1 MVQTARL
8 RRGFCICFAA
18 FFLVSVPVRSYGA
31 SLVVAAAGT
40 YATKTLLAAC
50 GVAAGTA
57 MITALLG
64 SWDDEDTYAVLGAA
78 KKLGS
83 FAQKIYDGAR
93 DSANERMEYYQQL
106 EETLLALVTSAWGDA
121 VSGVSALAAE
131 LKDFLSYCYGYG
143 SSGTTWAIPTVQAN
157 NVWGETEWS
166 TLNFCPLPTT
176 PTYMVPYMASS
187 SDWTLF
193 LTLYTKTS
201 YTGVMEVLNLYYYNT
216 KDIFGVYN
224 PVTHV
229 MTTYQRNAE
238 EKSYS
243 DYYVSVYY
251 AYLYSTGKLYYSIQ
265 STNFWETRTFDCDPE
280 DAGLLSFP
288 VFSSL
293 ADAEVYVST
302 GSTENAYINGTVPVE
317 VDTFREEVATGTI
330 ADVLTFPASAEEAAE
345 KLGVLEN
352 IYADAGVA
360 DLEDALTDTGLTVTI
375 TDVPA
380 VPDDTDDDEVIAGGE
395 ASILDAVTALPGE
408 IADAIADLFTID
420 AEEAEEQLSLPAIIC
435 SKFPFCIPFDF
446 IHLVQ
451 VLSAEKE
458 VPRFEIPIK
467 FDYAFLHYDET
478 FVVDMSEF
486 DSAIAIF
493 RIMLDLL
500 FCSSLI
506 FATRGLIRG

>member
-1 MVQTARL
+1 MVRYRL
-8 RRGFCICFAA
+8 VKCQRGFCLFLAA
-18 FFLVSVPVRSYGA
+18 FFLMFAPIRSHAA
-31 SLVVAAAGT
+31 SIAAVATGT
-40 YATKTLLAAC
+40 YAAKCLLAAC
-50 GVAAGTA
+50 GVAGGTA
-57 MITALLG
+57 MIAALLG
-64 SWDDEDTYAVLGAA
+64 SWDDEDTYVVLGAA

-106 EETLLALVTSAWGDA
+106 EETLLALATSAWGDA
-121 VSGVSALAAE
+121 VSGIRALAAE

-317 VDTFREEVATGTI
+317 VDTFREEVAAGTI
-330 ADVLTFPASAEEAAE
+330 ADVLTFPASAELAEE
-345 KLGVLEN
+345 KLGTLES
-352 IYADAGVA
+352 IYADASA
-360 DLEDALTDTGLTVTI
+360 AELESALTDTGLTVTI

-380 VPDDTDDDEVIAGGE
+380 VPDEGEDDAEETPGVSGDLAD
-395 ASILDAVTALPGE
+395 ILEGIFSMDP
-408 IADAIADLFTID
+408 
-420 AEEAEEQLSLPAIIC
+420 EEAEEQLSLPAII
-435 SKFPFCIPFDF
+435 SQKFPFCIPFDL

-451 VLSAEKE
+451 VFAAEKE
-458 VPRFEIPIK
+458 VPRFDLPLK
-467 FDYAFLHYDET
+467 FDYRDFHYEET
-478 FVVDMSEF
+478 FVVDLSDF
-486 DSAIAIF
+486 DSVIQIF
-493 RIMLDLL
+493 RILEDLL
-500 FCSSLI
+500 FCAGLI
-506 FATRGLIRG
+506 GITRSLIRG